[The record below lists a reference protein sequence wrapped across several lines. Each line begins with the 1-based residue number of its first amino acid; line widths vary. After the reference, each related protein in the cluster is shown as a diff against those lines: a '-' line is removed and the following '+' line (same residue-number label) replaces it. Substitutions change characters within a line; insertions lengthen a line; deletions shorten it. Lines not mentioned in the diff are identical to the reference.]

1 MKPKVLVIV
10 GPTSS
15 GKTSLAI
22 NLAKQFSG
30 EVISADSRQV
40 YRGIDLCSG
49 KVTVEEMDKIPHHL
63 LDVADPSHTYTV
75 SDFVRDAGTAVTTI
89 TEKNK
94 LPILAGGTFFYI
106 DTFLGRLSAPAV
118 PPNPILRAELETKS
132 LNELTSILNTLDP
145 VRSEAIDQKNP
156 RRLIRAIEIATELG
170 HVPKTVQTNP
180 YDTLTIG
187 IQVPTDTLRHNI
199 HVRLHERLQ
208 AGMVAEVERLLA
220 SGVSHDRLEAL
231 GLESR
236 YISRFLRGQLPY
248 QVAIQELE
256 IKIQQFAKRQK
267 TWLKRDQ
274 TITWIAPED
283 IHTAATTI
291 ESFMKSNGHSFRN
304 TTAPNLK

>member
-1 MKPKVLVIV
+1 
-10 GPTSS
+10 
-15 GKTSLAI
+15 
-22 NLAKQFSG
+22 
-30 EVISADSRQV
+30 
-40 YRGIDLCSG
+40 
-49 KVTVEEMDKIPHHL
+49 VT
-63 LDVADPSHTYTV
+63 DPSHTYTV

-106 DTFLGRLSAPAV
+106 DTFLGKMSAPAV
-118 PPNPILRAELETKS
+118 PPNPSLRAELESKS
-132 LNELTSILNTLDP
+132 LEELTTILNALDP
-145 VRSEAIDQKNP
+145 ARSEAIDQKNP

-187 IQVPTDTLRHNI
+187 IEVPTDTLRHNI

-208 AGMVAEVERLLA
+208 AGMVTEVEHLLA
-220 SGVSHDRLEAL
+220 SGVSHERLEAL

-236 YISRFLRGQLPY
+236 YISRFLRGLLTY
-248 QVAIQELE
+248 QAAIQELE

-274 TITWIAPED
+274 NIIWVDKNDADTINSQI
-283 IHTAATTI
+283 TAFI
-291 ESFMKSNGHSFRN
+291 SN
-304 TTAPNLK
+304 